1 MSKVDLY
8 RETLK
13 TLEHWDEFLL
23 KESGLPGRRGNIELA
38 QAVAE
43 EGDAKTF
50 TRYLAF
56 DSDQAPTN
64 SPYEFLAFCGVVGL
78 GRLASEGDLEPLTIL
93 RQHASD
99 RSYGAATPG

>member
-1 MSKVDLY
+1 MTKVDSY

-43 EGDAKTF
+43 EGDAETF

-56 DSDQAPTN
+56 NSEQAPTN
-64 SPYEFLAFCGVVGL
+64 SPYEF
-78 GRLASEGDLEPLTIL
+78 RLSAG
-93 RQHASD
+93 
-99 RSYGAATPG
+99 